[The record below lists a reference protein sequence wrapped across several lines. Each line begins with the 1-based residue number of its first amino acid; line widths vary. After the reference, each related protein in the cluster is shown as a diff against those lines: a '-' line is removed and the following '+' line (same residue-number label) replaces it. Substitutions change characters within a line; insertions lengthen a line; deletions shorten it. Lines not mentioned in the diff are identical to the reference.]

1 MLKTARF
8 KSNMQR
14 LQSCWI
20 KNKYVYLML
29 LPVVIYYL
37 VFYYAPMYGVIIAF
51 KDFTPSQGIWASPWV
66 GLNWFKDFFNSFYSW
81 RIIRNTFLINFYDV
95 LFGFP
100 APIILA
106 LFLNELTSEKFKRWA
121 QTVSYM
127 PHFISVVVTVG
138 LVLNFTAQDGLF
150 NSLITMFGGAP
161 IAFMTDPRWF
171 RTIYVGSG
179 IWQSLGWG
187 SIIYLAALTN
197 IDPTLYEAAT
207 VDGAGRWNKLFH
219 ITLPGIAP
227 VIIIMLILRVGT
239 MMAIGYEKIIL
250 MYNPMLYETADVIST
265 FVYRKGLLQMNYSF
279 SAAVDLFNSLINF
292 ILLVSVNQISKKL
305 QSTSLW

>member
-1 MLKTARF
+1 
-8 KSNMQR
+8 
-14 LQSCWI
+14 
-20 KNKYVYLML
+20 ML

-150 NSLITMFGGAP
+150 NSLITMFGGTP
-161 IAFMTDPRWF
+161 IPFMTDPRWF

-187 SIIYLAALTN
+187 SIVYLAALTN

>member
-1 MLKTARF
+1 
-8 KSNMQR
+8 
-14 LQSCWI
+14 
-20 KNKYVYLML
+20 ML
-29 LPVVIYYL
+29 LPVVLYYL

-150 NSLITMFGGAP
+150 NSLITMFGGTP
-161 IAFMTDPRWF
+161 IPFMTDPRWF

-207 VDGAGRWNKLFH
+207 VDGAGRWNRLFH

>member
-1 MLKTARF
+1 
-8 KSNMQR
+8 
-14 LQSCWI
+14 
-20 KNKYVYLML
+20 ML